1 MPSAIEGHQH
11 GRVPRELRAKQLLDV
26 AEVEFSRLGYQAT
39 SIDAIAEAAGVTRP
53 MIYNLFKSKDGIY
66 TACLKR
72 ARGAL
77 EARILEAF
85 SGKAGVKT
93 KLHRG
98 FEAYFSFLEDYPS
111 AWALLYGGGNA
122 VSGPAAQEILSLR
135 FNTVQVIAA
144 LLAKELGKPVNDE
157 LIVLAHTISGG
168 AEQVAKLWRERP
180 ELNSGKLVKQLTQ
193 TFSSNLSSL

>member
-1 MPSAIEGHQH
+1 MPSVIEGHQH
-11 GRVPRELRAKQLLDV
+11 GRVPREVRAKQLLDV
-26 AEVEFSRLGYQAT
+26 AEVEFSRMGYQAT

-53 MIYNLFKSKDGIY
+53 MVYNLFQSKDGIY

-77 EARILEAF
+77 ESRILEAF
-85 SGKAGVKT
+85 SGKANVT
-93 KLHRG
+93 KKLQRG

-122 VSGPAAQEILSLR
+122 VSGPAAQEIINLR

-144 LLAKELGKPVNDE
+144 LLANELNKKVDDE
-157 LIVLAHTISGG
+157 TIVLAHTISGG
-168 AEQVAKLWRERP
+168 AEQVAKLRRERP
-180 ELNSGKLVKQLTQ
+180 DLNSTRLVKQLTQ
-193 TFSSNLSSL
+193 TFASSLK

>member
-11 GRVPRELRAKQLLDV
+11 GRVPREVRAKQLLDV
-26 AEVEFSRLGYQAT
+26 AEVEFSKMGYQAT

-53 MIYNLFKSKDGIY
+53 MIYNLFQSKDGIY

-85 SGKAGVKT
+85 SGKANLT
-93 KLHRG
+93 KKLQKG
-98 FEAYFSFLEDYPS
+98 FDAYFSFLEEYPS

-122 VSGPAAQEILSLR
+122 VSGPAAQEILNLR

-144 LLAKELGKPVNDE
+144 LLAKELGKEVDDE

-168 AEQVAKLWRERP
+168 AEQVAKLWREQPR
-180 ELNSGKLVKQLTQ
+180 LNASRLTRQLTQ
-193 TFSSNLSSL
+193 TFASSLS